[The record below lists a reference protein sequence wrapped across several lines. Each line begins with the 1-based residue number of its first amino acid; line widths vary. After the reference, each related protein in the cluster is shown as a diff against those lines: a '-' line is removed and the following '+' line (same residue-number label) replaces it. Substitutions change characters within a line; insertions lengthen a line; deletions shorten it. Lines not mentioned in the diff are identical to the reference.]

1 MLFSI
6 STLAAISALTSA
18 ALGAALPVSAN
29 ANAVVKRALSGEATF
44 YGGNTSG
51 GQCSFTGYTLPSGV
65 YGTALS
71 DSNWN
76 GAGNC
81 GACVSVK
88 GPNGKTITAMI
99 TDQCPGCGTNHLDL
113 YENAFTQ
120 LAAKSAGIIDVT
132 WDYVSCPIT
141 SPLWVHMKSGVSAN
155 WFSAQVV
162 NAKQRVSK
170 LEVSTDSGKTWKA
183 ATRQTYNYF
192 EISSG
197 SGATTAWIRVTSVGG
212 STVTVKN
219 VSQTSDAKA
228 TATANFS

>member
-6 STLAAISALTSA
+6 STLAAISAFASA

-29 ANAVVKRALSGEATF
+29 PNTIAKRALSGQATF

-51 GQCSFTGYTLPSGV
+51 GQCSFTQYTLPSGV

-71 DSNWN
+71 DSNWSN
-76 GAGNC
+76 AYEC
-81 GACVSVK
+81 GACVNVK

-113 YENAFTQ
+113 YEDAFPN
-120 LAAKSAGIIDVT
+120 LAPKSAGIISVT
-132 WDYVSCPIT
+132 WDYTPCPIT
-141 SPLWVHMKSGVSAN
+141 SPLSIHMKSGVSQY

-162 NAKQRVSK
+162 NAKLRTTK
-170 LEVSTDSGKTWKA
+170 LEVSIDSGKTWKA
-183 ATRQTYNYF
+183 ATRTTYNFF

-197 SGATTAWIRVTSVGG
+197 SGSSVAWIRVTSEKGD
-212 STVTVKN
+212 TVVVKN
-219 VSQTSDAKA
+219 VSQTGDVRV
-228 TATANFS
+228 TATANYA